1 MVVLTIPEGATN
13 VIPYEVTGNNLD
25 LNDGEIIV
33 NLKKKER
40 DDAVHLD
47 FCWDYLGGLVMGT
60 IGAMRYA
67 AQVDIPPRAYTEE
80 EAPESEEGGTK
91 LVPVPF
97 DINRCTLTLWEV
109 EE

>member
-40 DDAVHLD
+40 DDEVHLD

-60 IGAMRYA
+60 TGALRYA
-67 AQVDIPPRAYTEE
+67 AQVDIPARLYIDEE
-80 EAPESEEGGTK
+80 DPESEDGGTRR
-91 LVPVPF
+91 VPVPF